1 MFARAF
7 RLAVR
12 FTRPVVILRR
22 RFDGTIECGCGAFVV
37 INDEGWIATANHLF
51 RSHDDSIRH
60 AGEIADHYGRIAAI
74 QRDPCLS
81 AEARRRKIFRLRAD
95 PRWITHHTFWW
106 GGDGVRIR
114 DVMRLP
120 EADLAVGRL
129 EPFVPGAAEVY
140 ASFKN
145 SASLD
150 VGTSLCKLGY
160 PFHEIAATFRADE
173 NAFELPP
180 AALSLTHFP
189 IEGMYTR
196 TLSAGRSGDGKYDI
210 KFVETS
216 SPGLT
221 GQSGGPI
228 FDAAGTVWAV
238 QSRTDFRPFGCCG
251 RTIGASGKRAAER
264 HFLHVGVGVHPEI
277 IASFLSA
284 NGIRFSLSD

>member
-22 RFDGTIECGCGAFVV
+22 RFDGTIECGCGACVV
-37 INDEGWIATANHLF
+37 INDEGWVVTADHLF
-51 RSHDDSIRH
+51 RSHDDSIRD
-60 AGEIADHYGRIAAI
+60 AAQISDHYSRIAEI
-74 QRDPCLS
+74 QGDPRLS
-81 AEARRRKIFRLRAD
+81 PEARRKKIFRLPTD
-95 PRWITHHTFWW
+95 PRWITHPSFWW
-106 GGDGVRIR
+106 GDDGVRIR
-114 DVMRLP
+114 DVLRLP

-129 EPFVPGAAEVY
+129 EPFAPCPPDAYPA
-140 ASFKN
+140 FKN
-145 SASLD
+145 PASLA

-160 PFHEIAATFRADE
+160 PFHEITATFRADD
-173 NAFELPP
+173 NAFQLPP

-189 IEGMYTR
+189 MEGIYTR
-196 TLSAGRSGDGKYDI
+196 TLSAGRSRDGLYDI

-238 QSRTDFRPFGCCG
+238 QSRTDFRPFGCCT
-251 RTIGASGKRAAER
+251 RTGSEGKRATEK
-264 HFLHVGVGVHPEI
+264 HFLNVGVGVHPEL
-277 IASFLSA
+277 IAAFLSA
-284 NGIRFSLSD
+284 NRIRFSLAE

>member
-12 FTRPVVILRR
+12 YTRPVVILRR

-37 INDEGWIATANHLF
+37 INEEGWIATANHLF
-51 RSHDDSIRH
+51 RSYDDSIRH
-60 AGEIADHYGRIAAI
+60 ADEIAEHYGRIAAI
-74 QRDPCLS
+74 QQDPRIS
-81 AEARRRKIFRLRAD
+81 AEARRRKIFRLPAD

-129 EPFVPGAAEVY
+129 EPFVPGPAEVY

-145 SASLD
+145 PACLD

-160 PFHEIAATFRADE
+160 PFQEIAATFRADE

-251 RTIGASGKRAAER
+251 RTIGASGKRAAEK

-284 NGIRFSLSD
+284 NGVRFSLSD